1 MTIGDNIKKYRKQNK
16 ISQAK
21 LSELIGK
28 SKSSI
33 EKYEANKITPSISV
47 LNDIASAL
55 NITINDLTNQNKHG
69 LQAHVKSKQ
78 ALNGYTYK
86 PVNNDIIQLD
96 ANNPNHMDM
105 LINSYASNM
114 SYDELIT
121 HKNKMD
127 YSKELDNQ
135 IPLRDKLDSKQL
147 ELLYISKLN
156 DLKNIIETQ
165 ERMIKQLEEMNNL
178 RDKRIEQL
186 SKLNDKLF
194 SLLGGGT
201 DGE

>member
-96 ANNPNHMDM
+96 INDPNDMDM
-105 LINSYASNM
+105 LINNHISNI
-114 SYDELIT
+114 SDDELLT
-121 HKNKMD
+121 FKNK
-127 YSKELDNQ
+127 KKFKNELDNQ
-135 IPLRDKLDSKQL
+135 LPLHDKLNPKEL
-147 ELLYISKLN
+147 ELLYINEINNLKSIIEN
-156 DLKNIIETQ
+156 QKNIIEQ
-165 ERMIKQLEEMNNL
+165 MKEISELQKDMINILSGDNNG
-178 RDKRIEQL
+178 K
-186 SKLNDKLF
+186 
-194 SLLGGGT
+194 
-201 DGE
+201 

>member
-1 MTIGDNIKKYRKQNK
+1 
-16 ISQAK
+16 
-21 LSELIGK
+21 
-28 SKSSI
+28 
-33 EKYEANKITPSISV
+33 
-47 LNDIASAL
+47 
-55 NITINDLTNQNKHG
+55 
-69 LQAHVKSKQ
+69 
-78 ALNGYTYK
+78 
-86 PVNNDIIQLD
+86 
-96 ANNPNHMDM
+96 
-105 LINSYASNM
+105 
-114 SYDELIT
+114 
-121 HKNKMD
+121 MD